1 MANVGSKGIV
11 RYEESFAIENVA
23 DAAADGVAWLLTKDT
38 ADTAFVRAVAAGKG
52 LHLYGILGATDADR
66 MEFLSDKLMFT
77 GQEGHSSVE
86 IMLQLSSIATVAFF
100 FGFNDAVTGPNNI
113 IPVKLDTVTF
123 TQNAADGCIG
133 ILFDTNATNDELHCF
148 WGNGAVKTTT
158 AIADLRMKGM
168 APTAAKWLYMKVEMQ
183 DRGSGNG
190 VRATF
195 LAVDHNGKSVEK
207 VFNTSVDRDLPLN
220 FYLGVQNRAALGH
233 NIFIKCPA
241 WEQTIA
247 DM

>member
-11 RYEESFAIENVA
+11 RYEESFATLTSA
-23 DAAADGVAWLLTKDT
+23 DAGAAGVGWLLTKDT
-38 ADTAFVRAVAAGKG
+38 NDTAFVRAVAAGKG
-52 LHLYGILGATDADR
+52 LHLYGVMAATSADR

-86 IMLQLSSIATVAFF
+86 IMLQLSSVADVAVF
-100 FGFNDAVTGPNNI
+100 FGFNDAVTGPNDI
-113 IPVKLDTVTF
+113 IPVKLDTLTF

-133 ILFDTNATNDELHCF
+133 LLFDTNADNDELHCF
-148 WGNGAVKTTT
+148 WGNAATKTTT
-158 AIADLRMKGM
+158 AIADLRMKGI
-168 APTAAKWLYMKVEMQ
+168 APTAAKWFYMKVEMD

-195 LAVDHNGKSVEK
+195 LAVDHTGKSAEK

-220 FYLGVQNRAALGH
+220 FYLGVQNRAATAH
-233 NIFIKCPA
+233 NVFIRCPA